1 MTRELDEKILTTL
14 LGTWKFEQNFISTLT
29 QLGELDDKL
38 LEQVQNIIRTLEKIL
53 TILKLER
60 RTEPKELKR
69 MTVEVEKD
77 IIALERDFKKAV
89 NAANKKSI
97 TQKDINTLEQDFGKI
112 VSALKAKIPKE

>member
-53 TILKLER
+53 TILKLEG